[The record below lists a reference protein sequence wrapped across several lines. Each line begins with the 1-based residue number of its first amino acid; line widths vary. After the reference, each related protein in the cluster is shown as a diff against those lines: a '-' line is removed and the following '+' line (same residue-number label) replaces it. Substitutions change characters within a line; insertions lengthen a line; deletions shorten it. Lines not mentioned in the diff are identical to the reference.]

1 MKNSGV
7 LRPAGGIIN
16 LSVPV
21 VLPVSTTDKERL
33 DGVTALALVYEGRRV
48 AILRNPEFYEHRKE
62 ERCARQW
69 GTTCKDHPYIK
80 VGRRSG
86 GQILLEWGFLLW
98 KARGMDGAVGQS
110 CSSAWLENMRV
121 EVTCGRTR
129 HQVPVSFFLRRSSIL
144 LICLLLGVLSMKAT
158 LSHPRLTR
166 LKTFLEYHTARP
178 GAAPPRTP
186 PLFRSPPAGIVSIL
200 CLSSTLSAERH
211 RTHEGWKSLMLRV
224 RSSLYT
230 SMCRGYFSKASLCSP
245 RRWQQ
250 AKNKYET
257 SPVWYSAPWRGGGYF

>member
-1 MKNSGV
+1 MKNSAV

-86 GQILLEWGFLLW
+86 GQILLEWDFLLW
-98 KARGMDGAVGQS
+98 KARNGWSGGAELQLSVARKHARGGDLWTDA
-110 CSSAWLENMRV
+110 SS
-121 EVTCGRTR
+121 G
-129 HQVPVSFFLRRSSIL
+129 PSFIFLRCSSIL

-158 LSHPRLTR
+158 LSHPHLTR

-178 GAAPPRTP
+178 GAAPPRTR